1 MLTLSEIRRCKV
13 VKVVDSFVEI
23 YPLENLGNIKK
34 HIEKCGR
41 TCYKSED
48 KITDTSSEQFV
59 EGILKSGHESV
70 IEHANLIFKIEN
82 IDENL
87 SKIKEIGSKVQGFHY
102 SLSESD
108 LLVSGNMRTF
118 RDISRLGY
126 NDFDE
131 WFSQNGLEVFANKES
146 HTRCL
151 AGALIL
157 KGVQYLNKNDT
168 HDDLNSITIHMITN
182 LSCYKDITRHR
193 LVSFS
198 IESTRYC
205 NYSKGKYGSELT
217 ILKPVNLE
225 KDSPE
230 YEEWLACMND
240 IERHYMKMCELGCRA
255 DQSRLCLP
263 HSIKADVIMTANVTE
278 WKHIFKL
285 RCEKA
290 AHPDVRKVMLAAL
303 ELFHNSGYETFNTL
317 YEKFLPEIEEFK
329 NK

>member
-1 MLTLSEIRRCKV
+1 M
-13 VKVVDSFVEI
+13 VKIVEAFVEI
-23 YPLENLGNIKK
+23 YPLDKIENIKT

-48 KITDTSSEQFV
+48 KITDTSAEKFV

-70 IEHANLIFKIEN
+70 IEHANLIFQIKN
-82 IDENL
+82 VDENL
-87 SKIKEIGSKVQGFHY
+87 HTTKELASKVKG
-102 SLSESD
+102 LSYFKLEENI
-108 LLVSGNMRTF
+108 LISGNMRTF

-131 WFSQNGLEVFANKES
+131 WFIHNGLEIFANKDQ
-146 HTRCL
+146 HIRCL
-151 AGALIL
+151 NGEIIL

-168 HDDLNSITIHMITN
+168 HDDLNNITIHMVTN

-193 LVSFS
+193 LASFS
-198 IESTRYC
+198 IESTRFC

-217 ILKPVNLE
+217 ILKPVNLAE
-225 KDSPE
+225 NTPE
-230 YEEWLACMND
+230 YNEWLDCMKD
-240 IERHYMKMCELGCRA
+240 TEKHYMKMCELGCRA

-263 HSIKADVIMTANVTE
+263 HSIKADVIMSANVKE
-278 WKHIFKL
+278 WKHIFSL
-285 RCEKA
+285 RCDKA

-303 ELFHNSGYETFNTL
+303 ELFHKEGYTTFSAL
-317 YEKFLPEIEEFK
+317 YEKFLPDIEEFK